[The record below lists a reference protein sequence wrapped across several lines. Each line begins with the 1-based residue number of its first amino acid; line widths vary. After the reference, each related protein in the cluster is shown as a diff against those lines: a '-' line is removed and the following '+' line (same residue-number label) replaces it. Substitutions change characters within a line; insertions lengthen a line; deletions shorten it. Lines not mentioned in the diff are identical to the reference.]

1 MAKDLRMIKNIALLG
16 ILVLIMVML
25 AGAGE
30 KTRTFTGD
38 IADSQCAMNI
48 HSLTRSHTEMMK
60 NKNMGGTATNCANY
74 CIKYLGGDFVLAKGN
89 EVYRLDDQEKAA
101 SFAGT
106 KVKVIGTL
114 DEKTKTI
121 HVIEIKSGE

>member
-1 MAKDLRMIKNIALLG
+1 MTKNAIRLGASLLA
-16 ILVLIMVML
+16 MVML

-30 KTRTFTGD
+30 KTRTFIGD
-38 IADSQCAMNI
+38 IADSQCAMNV

-106 KVKVIGTL
+106 KVKVTGTL
-114 DEKTKTI
+114 DDKTKTI
-121 HVIEIKSGE
+121 HVIEIKAGE

>member
-1 MAKDLRMIKNIALLG
+1 VITKGFTMPENAIRLG
-16 ILVLIMVML
+16 VLILTTVIL

-38 IADSQCAMNI
+38 IADSQCAMSI
-48 HSLTRSHTEMMK
+48 HSLTRSHAEMMK

-74 CIKYLGGDFVLAKGN
+74 CVKYLGGDFVLSQGN

-106 KVKVIGTL
+106 KVKITGTL
-114 DEKTKTI
+114 DAKTKTI
-121 HVIEIKSGE
+121 HVLEIKAE

>member
-1 MAKDLRMIKNIALLG
+1 MIKNIALLG

>member
-16 ILVLIMVML
+16 ILVLTMVMV

-30 KTRTFTGD
+30 KTRSFTGD

-74 CIKYLGGDFVLAKGN
+74 CTKYLGGDFVLTKGK

-121 HVIEIKSGE
+121 HVIEIKAGE

>member
-1 MAKDLRMIKNIALLG
+1 MTKNATRLGTLFLMMA
-16 ILVLIMVML
+16 ML
-25 AGAGE
+25 ASAGE

-74 CIKYLGGDFVLAKGN
+74 CVKYLGGDFVLSQDK

-106 KVKVIGTL
+106 KVKVTGTL
-114 DEKTKTI
+114 DSKTKTI
-121 HVIEIKSGE
+121 HVVEVRAVE